1 MRVVRFHAPQDVRVE
16 DAPEPTAGPGELL
29 VRVRNCSI
37 CGTDA
42 KIWRSGHPDL
52 RPPRVLGHELAGE
65 VVEVAGGAGGWAV
78 GDRVQ
83 VIAAI
88 PDGTCH
94 ECRHGWQTVCP
105 NQERIGYQHD
115 GGFAELMRVPAQA
128 LAVGGVNR
136 LPEACRSPR
145 RRWPSR

>member
-16 DAPEPTAGPGELL
+16 DVPEPTAGPGELL
-29 VRVRNCSI
+29 VRVRNCSV

-52 RPPRVLGHELAGE
+52 SPPRVLGHEVAGE
-65 VVEVAGGAGGWAV
+65 VVEVADGAGGWSV

-94 ECRHGWQTVCP
+94 ECRHGWETVCP

-136 LPEACRSPR
+136 LPRACRSPR